1 MLISRRVA
9 KNCPTCQRW
18 FSKKPHQ
25 TQLHNIHEIQCPF
38 FSFMVERF
46 SGGQFRFKWWKET
59 HTHTHRKQSQEE
71 KCELLA
77 LVTAQSD
84 KLPQWKDLTVSSPL
98 RRARSRG
105 TTSHSPGCSP
115 AQEQLQP
122 PSACSTLHL
131 PEWRVC
137 HLLCYDRDKFNEIKC
152 KPMLFFLRD
161 EGLKVFTAGHVK
173 CSTKKTWNG

>member
-1 MLISRRVA
+1 MMG
-9 KNCPTCQRW
+9 KN
-18 FSKKPHQ
+18 
-25 TQLHNIHEIQCPF
+25 
-38 FSFMVERF
+38 
-46 SGGQFRFKWWKET
+46 
-59 HTHTHRKQSQEE
+59 THRKQSQEE

-84 KLPQWKDLTVSSPL
+84 KLPQWNDLTVNSPL

-105 TTSHSPGCSP
+105 TTSQSPGCSP

-131 PEWRVC
+131 PEWSVC

-152 KPMLFFLRD
+152 EPMSFFFLRD
-161 EGLKVFTAGHVK
+161 EGFHGRSCEIRYRKGMGWIKYDELHNVQLSLLMQKYCCGHFSLGAEYRCALRTVQVTADRQTDFIP
-173 CSTKKTWNG
+173 SA